1 MTTGSPTALISTD
14 LALGWQSGMDLSCSI
29 EPISASGDIARTW
42 NGRAVNLAMPE
53 FRLFSVRISSGQG
66 EVRSPALS
74 QLWPGT
80 VFALVPTNELG
91 DALAV
96 GTQSRTL
103 VRDPH
108 PGSVRCVD
116 AAFEPV
122 EFSVVGRVVTLSAPA
137 TTPVRIYYRPVLT
150 LMVIAPWQESFREAA
165 AEVSWSLECEELGGE
180 A

>member
-1 MTTGSPTALISTD
+1 MAGSPTALVSTD

-29 EPISASGDIARTW
+29 EPIAESGDMTRTW
-42 NGRAVNLAMPE
+42 NGRKVNLAMPE
-53 FRLFSVRISSGQG
+53 FRLYSVRISSGQG

-80 VFALVPTNELG
+80 VFTLVPTNELG
-91 DALAV
+91 DALSV

-103 VRDPH
+103 VRDPY

-122 EFSVVGRVVTLSAPA
+122 AFAVVGRVVTLAAPA
-137 TTPVRIYYRPVLT
+137 TTPVRIYFRPILT
-150 LMVIAPWQESFREAA
+150 LMVTAPWQESFREAA
-165 AEVSWSLECEELGGE
+165 AEVSWSLECEELGGD

>member
-1 MTTGSPTALISTD
+1 MAGSPTALMCTD

-29 EPISASGDIARTW
+29 EPISASGDITRTW

-53 FRLFSVRISSGQG
+53 FRLFSVRISSGQS

-80 VFALVPTNELG
+80 VFQLVPLNELG

-116 AAFEPV
+116 AAFEPI
-122 EFSVVGRVVTLSAPA
+122 EFSVVGRVVTLAAPA
-137 TTPVRIYYRPVLT
+137 TSPIRIYYRPILT
-150 LMVIAPWQESFREAA
+150 LMVTAPWQETFREAA
-165 AEVSWSLECEELGGE
+165 AEVSWSLEGEELGGE

>member
-1 MTTGSPTALISTD
+1 MAGSPTALVCTD

-29 EPISASGDIARTW
+29 EPISAAGDITRTW

-80 VFALVPTNELG
+80 IFQLVPLNELG
-91 DALAV
+91 DVLAV

-122 EFSVVGRVVTLSAPA
+122 EFSVVGRVVTLAAPA
-137 TTPVRIYYRPVLT
+137 TSPVRIYYRPVLT
-150 LMVIAPWQESFREAA
+150 LMVTAPWQESFREAA